1 MARQLMDLVSLS
13 LSLSYSLA
21 EPDLLRHFP
30 NETCLPSHINS
41 ILNTLVM
48 PSTQN
53 DGTEYKGRKYSIS
66 SRCLVE

>member
-41 ILNTLVM
+41 ILNALVM
-48 PSTQN
+48 LSTHN

-66 SRCLVE
+66 SRYLVE